1 MTSRRVIDILSYA
14 DMAGEEC
21 LHQVLGDFSCP
32 LNEEVEK
39 FLKEKAEQSAKLKSS
54 VTYFVVD
61 PTSGIVLGY
70 FTLVLKPFTI
80 HESKMS
86 KTNIRLISRFA
97 ERNDETGAFT
107 VALYLIAQI
116 GKNYALPEECRISGG
131 DLMSLAL
138 DKLRAAQDLVGGK
151 MVMIEREADREKLL
165 SFYESNGF
173 KSWNARFDK
182 KDKVQYDQM
191 IRVLENIA

>member
-1 MTSRRVIDILSYA
+1 MSKPHVLSMKQYLA
-14 DMAGEEC
+14 AG
-21 LHQVLGDFSCP
+21 GDALFSGFACP
-32 LNEEVEK
+32 LNKEVDD
-39 FLKEKAEQSAKLKSS
+39 FLKNKAVQSNKLKAS
-54 VTYFVVD
+54 VSYLVVD
-61 PTSGIVLGY
+61 SETAVLLGY

-80 HESKMS
+80 HESKLS

-97 ERNDETGAFT
+97 ERNEETGSFT
-107 VALYLIAQI
+107 AALYLIAQI
-116 GKNYALPEECRISGG
+116 GKNYALPEDRRISGG

-151 MVMIEREADREKLL
+151 LVMVEREADREKLL
-165 SFYESNGF
+165 SFYQSNGF

-191 IRVLENIA
+191 IRVLENVA

>member
-1 MTSRRVIDILSYA
+1 MRVRQS
-14 DMAGEEC
+14 GEC
-21 LHQVLGDFSCP
+21 RND
-32 LNEEVEK
+32 
-39 FLKEKAEQSAKLKSS
+39 LKSS

-61 PTSGIVLGY
+61 TTSGIVLGY

-80 HESKMS
+80 HESKLS

-97 ERNDETGAFT
+97 ERNDETGSFT
-107 VALYLIAQI
+107 AALYLIAQI

-151 MVMIEREADREKLL
+151 MVMVEREADREKLL
-165 SFYESNGF
+165 SFYQSTGF

-191 IRVLENIA
+191 IRVLENVA

>member
-1 MTSRRVIDILSYA
+1 MSKPHVLSMKQYLA
-14 DMAGEEC
+14 AG
-21 LHQVLGDFSCP
+21 GDALFSGFACP
-32 LNEEVEK
+32 LNKEVDD
-39 FLKEKAEQSAKLKSS
+39 FLKNKAVQSNKLKAS
-54 VTYFVVD
+54 VSYLVVD
-61 PTSGIVLGY
+61 SETAVLLGY

-80 HESKMS
+80 HESKLS

-97 ERNDETGAFT
+97 ERNEETGSFT
-107 VALYLIAQI
+107 AALYLIAQI
-116 GKNYALPEECRISGG
+116 GKNYALPEDRRISGG

-151 MVMIEREADREKLL
+151 MVMVEREADREKLL
-165 SFYESNGF
+165 SFYQSNGF

>member
-1 MTSRRVIDILSYA
+1 MSKPHVLSMKQYLA
-14 DMAGEEC
+14 AG
-21 LHQVLGDFSCP
+21 GDALFSGFACP
-32 LNEEVEK
+32 LNKEVDD
-39 FLKEKAEQSAKLKSS
+39 FLKNKAVQSNKLKAS
-54 VTYFVVD
+54 VSYLVVD
-61 PTSGIVLGY
+61 SETAVLLGY

-80 HESKMS
+80 HESKLS

-97 ERNDETGAFT
+97 ERNEETGSFT
-107 VALYLIAQI
+107 AALYLIAQI
-116 GKNYALPEECRISGG
+116 GKNYALPEDRRISGG

-151 MVMIEREADREKLL
+151 MVMVEREADREKLL
-165 SFYESNGF
+165 SFYQSNGF

-191 IRVLENIA
+191 ICVLENVA

>member
-1 MTSRRVIDILSYA
+1 MSKPHVLSMKQYLA
-14 DMAGEEC
+14 AG
-21 LHQVLGDFSCP
+21 GDALFSGFACP
-32 LNEEVEK
+32 LNKEVDD
-39 FLKEKAEQSAKLKSS
+39 FLKNKAVQSNKLNAS
-54 VTYFVVD
+54 VSYLVVD
-61 PTSGIVLGY
+61 SETAVLLGY

-80 HESKMS
+80 HESKLS

-97 ERNDETGAFT
+97 ERNDETGSFT
-107 VALYLIAQI
+107 TALYLIAQI

-151 MVMIEREADREKLL
+151 MVMVEREADREKLL
-165 SFYESNGF
+165 SFYQSTGF

-191 IRVLENIA
+191 IRVLENVA

>member
-1 MTSRRVIDILSYA
+1 MSKPHVLSMKQYLA
-14 DMAGEEC
+14 AG
-21 LHQVLGDFSCP
+21 GDALFSGFACP
-32 LNEEVEK
+32 LNKEVDD
-39 FLKEKAEQSAKLKSS
+39 FLKNKAVQSNKLKAS
-54 VTYFVVD
+54 VSYLVVD
-61 PTSGIVLGY
+61 SETAVLLGY

-80 HESKMS
+80 HESKLS

-97 ERNDETGAFT
+97 ERNEETGSFT
-107 VALYLIAQI
+107 AALYLIAQI
-116 GKNYALPEECRISGG
+116 GKNYALPEDRRISGG

-151 MVMIEREADREKLL
+151 MVMVEREADREKLL
-165 SFYESNGF
+165 SFYQANGF

-191 IRVLENIA
+191 IRVLENVA

>member
-1 MTSRRVIDILSYA
+1 MSKPHVLSMKQYLA
-14 DMAGEEC
+14 AG
-21 LHQVLGDFSCP
+21 GDALFSGFACP
-32 LNEEVEK
+32 FNKEVED
-39 FLKEKAEQSAKLKSS
+39 FLKNKAVQSNKLNAS
-54 VTYFVVD
+54 VSYLVVD
-61 PTSGIVLGY
+61 SETAVLLGY

-80 HESKMS
+80 HESKLS

-97 ERNDETGAFT
+97 ERNDETGSFT
-107 VALYLIAQI
+107 AGLYLIAQI

-151 MVMIEREADREKLL
+151 MVMVEREADREKLL
-165 SFYESNGF
+165 SFYQSNGF
-173 KSWNARFDK
+173 KSWNTRFDK

-191 IRVLENIA
+191 IRVLENVA

>member
-1 MTSRRVIDILSYA
+1 MSKPHVLSMKQYLA
-14 DMAGEEC
+14 AG
-21 LHQVLGDFSCP
+21 GDALFSGFACP
-32 LNEEVEK
+32 FNKEVED
-39 FLKEKAEQSAKLKSS
+39 FLKNKAVQSNKLNAS
-54 VTYFVVD
+54 VSYLVVD
-61 PTSGIVLGY
+61 SETAVLLGY

-80 HESKMS
+80 HESKLS

-97 ERNDETGAFT
+97 ERNDETGSFT
-107 VALYLIAQI
+107 AGLYLIAQI

-151 MVMIEREADREKLL
+151 MVMVEREADREKLL
-165 SFYESNGF
+165 SFYQSTGF

-191 IRVLENIA
+191 IRVLENVA

>member
-1 MTSRRVIDILSYA
+1 MSKPHVLSMKQYLA
-14 DMAGEEC
+14 AG
-21 LHQVLGDFSCP
+21 GDALFSGFACP
-32 LNEEVEK
+32 FNKEVED
-39 FLKEKAEQSAKLKSS
+39 FLKNKAVQSNKLNAS
-54 VTYFVVD
+54 VSYLVVD
-61 PTSGIVLGY
+61 SETAVLLGY

-80 HESKMS
+80 HESKLS
-86 KTNIRLISRFA
+86 KTNIRMISRFA
-97 ERNDETGAFT
+97 ERNDETGSFT
-107 VALYLIAQI
+107 AGLYLIAQI

-151 MVMIEREADREKLL
+151 MVMVEREADREKLL
-165 SFYESNGF
+165 SFYQSNGF

-191 IRVLENIA
+191 IRVLENVA

>member
-1 MTSRRVIDILSYA
+1 MSKPHVLSMKQYLA
-14 DMAGEEC
+14 AG
-21 LHQVLGDFSCP
+21 GDALFSGFACP
-32 LNEEVEK
+32 LNKEVDD
-39 FLKEKAEQSAKLKSS
+39 FLKNKAVQSNKLKAS
-54 VTYFVVD
+54 VSYLVVD
-61 PTSGIVLGY
+61 SETAVLLGY

-80 HESKMS
+80 HESKLS

-97 ERNDETGAFT
+97 ERNEETGSFT
-107 VALYLIAQI
+107 AALYLIAQI
-116 GKNYALPEECRISGG
+116 GKNYALPEDRRISGG

-151 MVMIEREADREKLL
+151 MVMVEREADREKLL
-165 SFYESNGF
+165 SFYQSNGF

-191 IRVLENIA
+191 IRVLENVA

>member
-1 MTSRRVIDILSYA
+1 MSKPHVLSMKQYLA
-14 DMAGEEC
+14 AG
-21 LHQVLGDFSCP
+21 GDALFSGFACP
-32 LNEEVEK
+32 LNKEVDD
-39 FLKEKAEQSAKLKSS
+39 FLKNKAVQSNKLKAS
-54 VTYFVVD
+54 VSYLVVD
-61 PTSGIVLGY
+61 SETAVLLGY

-80 HESKMS
+80 HESKLS

-97 ERNDETGAFT
+97 ERNEETGPFT
-107 VALYLIAQI
+107 AALYLIAQI
-116 GKNYALPEECRISGG
+116 GKNYALPEDRRISGG

-151 MVMIEREADREKLL
+151 MVMVEREADREKLL
-165 SFYESNGF
+165 SFYQSNGF

-191 IRVLENIA
+191 IRVLENVA

>member
-14 DMAGEEC
+14 NMAGEAC
-21 LHQVLGDFSCP
+21 LHHVLGDFVCP
-32 LNEEVEK
+32 LNDEVEK

-61 PTSGIVLGY
+61 TMSGILLGY
-70 FTLVLKPFTI
+70 FTLVLKSFTI
-80 HESKMS
+80 HESKLS

-97 ERNDETGAFT
+97 ERDEETGSYT

-116 GKNYALPEECRISGG
+116 GKNYSLPKERRISGG
-131 DLMSLAL
+131 DLMNLAL
-138 DKLRAAQDLVGGK
+138 DKLRLAQDLVGGK
-151 MVMIEREADREKLL
+151 MVMVEREDNRKKLR
-165 SFYESNGF
+165 SFYQTYGF
-173 KSWNARFDK
+173 KSWNGRYDK

-191 IRVLENIA
+191 IRVLESVA

>member
-1 MTSRRVIDILSYA
+1 MSKPHVLSMKQYLA
-14 DMAGEEC
+14 AG
-21 LHQVLGDFSCP
+21 GDALFSGFACP
-32 LNEEVEK
+32 LNKEVDD
-39 FLKEKAEQSAKLKSS
+39 FLKNKAVQSNKLKAS
-54 VTYFVVD
+54 VSYLVVD
-61 PTSGIVLGY
+61 SETAVLLGY

-80 HESKMS
+80 HESKLS

-97 ERNDETGAFT
+97 ERNEETGSFT
-107 VALYLIAQI
+107 AALYLIAQI
-116 GKNYALPEECRISGG
+116 GKNYALPEDRRISGG

-191 IRVLENIA
+191 IRVLENVA

>member
-61 PTSGIVLGY
+61 TTSGIVLGY
-70 FTLVLKPFTI
+70 FTLVLKPFAI
-80 HESKMS
+80 HESKLS
-86 KTNIRLISRFA
+86 KSNIRLISRFA
-97 ERNDETGAFT
+97 ERNEETGSFT
-107 VALYLIAQI
+107 AALYLIAQI

-131 DLMSLAL
+131 DLISLAL

-151 MVMIEREADREKLL
+151 MVMVEREADREKLL
-165 SFYESNGF
+165 LFYQSNGF
-173 KSWNARFDK
+173 KSWNGRFDK
-182 KDKVQYDQM
+182 KDNVQYDQM
-191 IRVLENIA
+191 IRVLENVA

>member
-1 MTSRRVIDILSYA
+1 MSKPHVLSMKQSLA
-14 DMAGEEC
+14 AG
-21 LHQVLGDFSCP
+21 GDALFSGFACP
-32 LNEEVEK
+32 LNKEVDD
-39 FLKEKAEQSAKLKSS
+39 FLKNKAVQSNKLKAS
-54 VTYFVVD
+54 VSYLVVD
-61 PTSGIVLGY
+61 SETAVLLGY

-80 HESKMS
+80 HESKLS

-97 ERNDETGAFT
+97 ERNEETGSFT
-107 VALYLIAQI
+107 AALYLIAQI
-116 GKNYALPEECRISGG
+116 GKNYALPEDRRISGG

-151 MVMIEREADREKLL
+151 MVMVEREADREKLL
-165 SFYESNGF
+165 SFYQSNGF

-191 IRVLENIA
+191 IRVLENVA

>member
-1 MTSRRVIDILSYA
+1 MTSRRVVDILSYA
-14 DMAGEEC
+14 DMAGEKC
-21 LHQVLGDFSCP
+21 LHQVLGDFACP

-39 FLKEKAEQSAKLKSS
+39 FLKEKAEQSARLKSS

-61 PTSGIVLGY
+61 TTSGIVLGY

-80 HESKMS
+80 HESKLS
-86 KTNIRLISRFA
+86 KRNIRLISRFA
-97 ERNDETGAFT
+97 ERNEETGSFT
-107 VALYLIAQI
+107 AALYLIAQI
-116 GKNYALPEECRISGG
+116 GKNYALPEDRRISGG

-151 MVMIEREADREKLL
+151 MVMVEREADREKLL
-165 SFYESNGF
+165 AFYQSNGF

-191 IRVLENIA
+191 IRVLENVA

>member
-1 MTSRRVIDILSYA
+1 MSKPHVLSMKQYLA
-14 DMAGEEC
+14 AG
-21 LHQVLGDFSCP
+21 GDALFSGFACP
-32 LNEEVEK
+32 LNKEVDD
-39 FLKEKAEQSAKLKSS
+39 FLKNKAVQSNKLNAS
-54 VTYFVVD
+54 VSYLVVD
-61 PTSGIVLGY
+61 SETAVLLGY

-80 HESKMS
+80 HESKLS
-86 KTNIRLISRFA
+86 TTNIRLISRFA
-97 ERNDETGAFT
+97 ERNDETGSFT
-107 VALYLIAQI
+107 AALYLIAQI

-151 MVMIEREADREKLL
+151 MVMVEREADREKLL
-165 SFYESNGF
+165 SFYQSTGF

-191 IRVLENIA
+191 IRVLENVA

>member
-1 MTSRRVIDILSYA
+1 MSKPHVLSMKQYLA
-14 DMAGEEC
+14 AG
-21 LHQVLGDFSCP
+21 GDALFSGFACP
-32 LNEEVEK
+32 LNKEVED
-39 FLKEKAEQSAKLKSS
+39 FLKNKAVQSNKLNAS
-54 VTYFVVD
+54 VSYLVVD
-61 PTSGIVLGY
+61 SETAVLLGY

-80 HESKMS
+80 HESKLS
-86 KTNIRLISRFA
+86 KTNIRMISRFA
-97 ERNDETGAFT
+97 ERNDETGSFT
-107 VALYLIAQI
+107 AGLYLIAQI

-151 MVMIEREADREKLL
+151 MVMVEREADREKLL
-165 SFYESNGF
+165 SFYQSTGF

-191 IRVLENIA
+191 IRVLENVA

>member
-1 MTSRRVIDILSYA
+1 MSKPHVLSMKQYLA
-14 DMAGEEC
+14 AG
-21 LHQVLGDFSCP
+21 GDALFSGFACP
-32 LNEEVEK
+32 LNKEVDD
-39 FLKEKAEQSAKLKSS
+39 FLKNKAVQSNKLNAS
-54 VTYFVVD
+54 VSYLVVD
-61 PTSGIVLGY
+61 SETAVLLGY

-80 HESKMS
+80 HESKLS

-97 ERNDETGAFT
+97 ERNDETGSFT
-107 VALYLIAQI
+107 TALYLIAQI

-151 MVMIEREADREKLL
+151 MVMVEREADREKLL
-165 SFYESNGF
+165 SFYQSNGF
-173 KSWNARFDK
+173 KSWNTRFDK

-191 IRVLENIA
+191 IRVLENVA

>member
-21 LHQVLGDFSCP
+21 LHQVLGDFACP

-61 PTSGIVLGY
+61 TTSGIVLGY

-80 HESKMS
+80 HESKLS

-97 ERNDETGAFT
+97 ERNDETGSFT
-107 VALYLIAQI
+107 VALYMIAQI
-116 GKNYALPEECRISGG
+116 GKPSTNRAKRDKRMSSSLFMQFLYMAFFYACR
-131 DLMSLAL
+131 L
-138 DKLRAAQDLVGGK
+138 
-151 MVMIEREADREKLL
+151 
-165 SFYESNGF
+165 
-173 KSWNARFDK
+173 
-182 KDKVQYDQM
+182 
-191 IRVLENIA
+191 IRVCRSTSTKEICIKRHRLR